1 MGNNKLLVKNLLT
14 NPFPLVIISAVKERE
29 VFCVNCSQC
38 EEDKQIAIRQKRRDG
53 FGFPSVSLP

>member
-29 VFCVNCSQC
+29 VFLC
-38 EEDKQIAIRQKRRDG
+38 
-53 FGFPSVSLP
+53 